1 MAYTIDK
8 IGGITDAKHAEI
20 LGSSSDTKPTTA
32 NNPKLKQ
39 NDLFIELDTGD
50 AYYWDEATQNW
61 IIVGG

>member
-20 LGSSSDTKPTTA
+20 LGSSSDRKPTTA